1 MSSWYKIDSFSQL
14 FTRSRKWEVWS
25 PDCKSF
31 FFIAELSSARS
42 ARSGATSVRK
52 FGNLCILEIL
62 VLRKSS
68 VRSTSARTPLLHASG
83 DEILHFKHTRVLA
96 LNRIA
101 SRTFR
106 DKNNKSKA
114 DSFFPL
120 NFNVYIDIDNREK
133 ARARDKKQRRPI
145 SLDKNMKIL

>member
-25 PDCKSF
+25 PDCKSVF
-31 FFIAELSSARS
+31 SFIAELSSARS
-42 ARSGATSVRK
+42 ARSGLTSVRK
-52 FGNLCILEIL
+52 FGNLYIQEIL

-68 VRSTSARTPLLHASG
+68 VRSTSARTPLLHVSG

-114 DSFFPL
+114 DSFFPI

-133 ARARDKKQRRPI
+133 ALHD
-145 SLDKNMKIL
+145 